1 MVESDPTLGAPQAG
15 FIEQD
20 FDHFGDSQRDQGKK
34 WKQHF
39 YSLSTQN
46 DSLPPT
52 EINFLM
58 LEGEGGFSVSWI
70 SDNWAFV
77 QWAKAYGA
85 TAYTL
90 EHRFYGN
97 SDSELVNDSVDLERL
112 KLLTSQQALA
122 DAAVFIKNINREKN
136 FTNPMWITLGG
147 SYPGNLAAWMRLKYP
162 DLVEGAIASSAP
174 VFAKT
179 NFKEYLQ
186 VVDNSYKLYGSEGC
200 AEAIVDFFGRAQQ
213 LIKTAEGRRQL
224 RICEPA
230 NGELA
235 NYDAQLFMSGHLGS
249 LSETVQYDDSS
260 HYKMNK
266 TCNYYKGWITWL
278 DQLKQNSSL
287 SAGSCTSYSFEK
299 DMASFNDTKS
309 LTYYWYWQTCN
320 EFGYFQTS
328 ERNTSSYSIHQDA
341 LTPDFFVEMCKQI
354 FGKQFDRAYT
364 DSMVDY
370 TNQVFGGLDTY
381 HVTNIKHSI
390 FFLILLIEQEK
401 YVFLNGSEDPW
412 HKLSVLSDVN
422 QHVRSYLIEGTSH
435 CYDMYAVNSFSMQ
448 GHVDAHEIA
457 KSELKKWLS

>member
-52 EINFLM
+52 QINFLM

-70 SDNWAFV
+70 SENWAFV

-90 EHRFYGN
+90 EHRFMEIVIVSY
-97 SDSELVNDSVDLERL
+97 DSVDLERL

-122 DAAVFIKNINREKN
+122 DAAVFIKNINREKISQ
-136 FTNPMWITLGG
+136 NPCGLHW
-147 SYPGNLAAWMRLKYP
+147 AALIQ
-162 DLVEGAIASSAP
+162 GAIASSAP

-320 EFGYFQTS
+320 EFGYF
-328 ERNTSSYSIHQDA
+328 RHQSATQLFCGDVQA
-341 LTPDFFVEMCKQI
+341 NLC
-354 FGKQFDRAYT
+354 KQFDRAYT

-381 HVTNIKHSI
+381 HNKKNI
-390 FFLILLIEQEK
+390 
-401 YVFLNGSEDPW
+401 VFLNGSEDPW